1 MIPEEYAAQQAVI
14 SQQAV
19 SQALQLG
26 SLVTSPAMSVRD
38 WTALLRTLYPN
49 VEILRDRSARLAR
62 QFYDSSRHLAYP
74 SLPRNDRPLEG
85 THWEEFVHNMEPA
98 RAKMSQENAPSHAL
112 ATFAMRTVREV
123 ENAGRQQII
132 HAVDDDPIMDEIHAS
147 TTFRDLLASQPQ
159 SRVSETAPPERT
171 LSAVK
176 TPQDAVQGRGD
187 TVENIRGWARVATGR
202 ETCAWCLMLV
212 SRGPVYRSAENAGL
226 DLDDLNALNLIAAG
240 QDVAGAMQQWH
251 DGCDCK
257 VIPVFKQRAWVGEA
271 AQKRAEELWNEA
283 TKQAIAEEE
292 ADPDRVHT
300 SGKNKGNVISRN
312 QRAINALRRRLS
324 AGDISPQEFA
334 GLAAA

>member
-1 MIPEEYAAQQAVI
+1 MNPEEYAAQQAII

-26 SLVTSPAMSVRD
+26 SLVTQPAMSVRD
-38 WTALLRTLYPN
+38 WVSLLRTLYPN
-49 VEILRDRSARLAR
+49 VEILRDRSASLAR

-98 RAKMSQENAPSHAL
+98 RVKMSQENAPSHAL
-112 ATFAMRTVREV
+112 GTFAMRTVREV
-123 ENAGRQQII
+123 ENAGRQQLI
-132 HAVDDDPIMDEIHAS
+132 HAVEDDPILDEIHSSLATQETPSDAAS
-147 TTFRDLLASQPQ
+147 RLKDEEVGGRPLQ
-159 SRVSETAPPERT
+159 V
-171 LSAVK
+171 VK
-176 TPQDAVQGRGD
+176 TPQEQAQGQQGG
-187 TVENIRGWARVATGR
+187 VENIRGWARVATGK

-226 DLDDLNALNLIAAG
+226 DLDELNALNLIAAG
-240 QDVAGAMQQWH
+240 EDVSGAMQQWH

-257 VIPVFKQRAWVGEA
+257 VIPVFKQTAWVGEQ

-283 TKQAIAEEE
+283 TEYAIADEESN
-292 ADPDRVHT
+292 PDRVYT
-300 SGKNKGNVISRN
+300 SGRNKGNVVSRN
-312 QRAINALRRRLS
+312 QRAINALRRRLN

-334 GLAAA
+334 GLSVAS